1 MFPSCLI
8 KAHGLEPFAY
18 LRPVSTELPCATTL
32 DDFEALRPRNL
43 DRDPLHD
50 LRQNQPSA

>member
-18 LRPVSTELPCATTL
+18 LRPVFTELPCATTL